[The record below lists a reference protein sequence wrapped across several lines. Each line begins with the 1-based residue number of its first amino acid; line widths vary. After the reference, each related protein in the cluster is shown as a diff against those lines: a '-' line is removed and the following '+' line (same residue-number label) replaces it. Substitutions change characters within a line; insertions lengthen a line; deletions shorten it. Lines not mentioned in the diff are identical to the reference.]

1 MPLKVHIDRLEG
13 NKMDN
18 DASIEFAQAAQ
29 PASVMT
35 VYADGSYNEGKPGE
49 AAKLGWAAVW
59 KDPAAPMPEHWA
71 HDEGSV
77 VVEGAR
83 SERTHHSL
91 IREAE
96 LRGLKTGLNNVLMWR
111 PDAVDTVF
119 VLTDSFAALT
129 LVKSWVEGAA
139 AGSDEPI
146 LVQMKYL
153 AGRLHEQGVAVT
165 LRWLKSRSR
174 VDGHDVADV
183 WARMASGAGPDMSHD
198 YYARHYEVRLLV
210 QQQANWEKKKNEA
223 LDGKFCA
230 NWIFLPFSQ

>member
-1 MPLKVHIDRLEG
+1 MHLKIHMDRLEV

-18 DASIEFAQAAQ
+18 EASIAFAQAAQ

-35 VYADGSYNEGKPGE
+35 VYTDGSHSESKPGE
-49 AAKLGWAAVW
+49 AGKLGWAAVW
-59 KDPAAPMPEHWA
+59 KDPVAPMPEHWA
-71 HDEGSV
+71 HDEGSTIV
-77 VVEGAR
+77 DSAGR
-83 SERTHHSL
+83 ERTHACL
-91 IREAE
+91 VREAE
-96 LRGLKTGLNNVLMWR
+96 LRGLKTGLNNVVLWR
-111 PDAVDTVF
+111 PAGVDTVF
-119 VLTDSFAALT
+119 MLTDSLPALT

-139 AGSDEPI
+139 AGPDEAV

-198 YYARHYEVRLLV
+198 YFARHQEVRLLV
-210 QQQANWEKKKNEA
+210 QQQANWEKRNKEA
-223 LDGKFCA
+223 LDGKFGA
-230 NWIFLPFSQ
+230 H